1 GIAVGGNGLFLK
13 TTDGGVTWTSSFIN
27 PYTNLT
33 GLHFISPDVGYVN
46 NAGGIYRPEDGGM
59 SWTVQNISPLTIIHQ
74 IKFAND
80 TLGYALGDNGIYK
93 TTNGGMVLSV
103 NEINNAL
110 DLTIYPNPTSGK
122 IFIASPT
129 ESITSMA
136 IFNQIG
142 QKIKELQATDEI

>member
-1 GIAVGGNGLFLK
+1 
-13 TTDGGVTWTSSFIN
+13 
-27 PYTNLT
+27 
-33 GLHFISPDVGYVN
+33 
-46 NAGGIYRPEDGGM
+46 AGGIYRTEDGGM

-93 TTNGGMVLSV
+93 TTNGGIVLSV

-122 IFIASPT
+122 IVIASPT
-129 ESITSMA
+129 ETITSMA
-136 IFNQIG
+136 IFNQLG
-142 QKIKELQATDEI
+142 QKIKELQATDEIDVSFLSKGIYLLIIQTDKNQTTKRFVKE